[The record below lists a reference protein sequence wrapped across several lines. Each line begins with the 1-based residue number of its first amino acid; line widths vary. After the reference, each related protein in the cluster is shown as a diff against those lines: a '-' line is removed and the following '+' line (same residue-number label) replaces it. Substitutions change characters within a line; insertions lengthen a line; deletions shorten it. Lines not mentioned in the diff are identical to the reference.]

1 MPLIVRSWAE
11 SHRRSLRTQSRH
23 AMNSR
28 KTQARRRIIRT
39 DNWLFSGMARVF
51 RAGRHNGTV
60 ALSGA
65 VRAEPLTTP
74 VTRAKL

>member
-23 AMNSR
+23 AMKSR

-39 DNWLFSGMARVF
+39 DNWLFPGMARMFIVP
-51 RAGRHNGTV
+51 GGTT
-60 ALSGA
+60 ALS
-65 VRAEPLTTP
+65 RCQE
-74 VTRAKL
+74 R